1 MAGSD
6 FDKTN
11 LTVRQ
16 GKVKIEL
23 TNTDRNLSGL
33 ILHTEELPQ
42 ELTLEQLPLRLSGI
56 QLLHHPDYKRLF
68 GDRVISERER
78 VKIRAITIRPLAKI
92 TRTGKMPIPQEK
104 ITLVG
109 WASC

>member
-1 MAGSD
+1 MAGRD
-6 FDKTN
+6 FDKTA
-11 LTVRQ
+11 LTVRP

-68 GDRVISERER
+68 GDRGISERER
-78 VKIRAITIRPLAKI
+78 VKIRAITIIAILNDY
-92 TRTGKMPIPQEK
+92 TRYQALPGNAYPEALPP
-104 ITLVG
+104 
-109 WASC
+109 